1 MVCYETGVMPV
12 HGYNVY
18 CNGKLIASL
27 PATQLSYD
35 LTQLPDEAHAYT
47 VTVVYENGESAPSNV
62 ANSTT
67 GIVSL
72 APDAEAL
79 APALLYDASGRRV
92 SAPVRHGVTIDSK
105 GGKRVAKQ

>member
-1 MVCYETGVMPV
+1 MAARPHRGAPPFFLCMIREMLVERASFYGL
-12 HGYNVY
+12 Y
-18 CNGKLIASL
+18 CALRCWLLHVKIRL
-27 PATQLSYD
+27 
-35 LTQLPDEAHAYT
+35 
-47 VTVVYENGESAPSNV
+47 SAPSNV

-79 APALLYDASGRRV
+79 APALYDASGRRV

>member
-1 MVCYETGVMPV
+1 MVY
-12 HGYNVY
+12 
-18 CNGKLIASL
+18 IAL
-27 PATQLSYD
+27 RCRVLHVKIR
-35 LTQLPDEAHAYT
+35 L
-47 VTVVYENGESAPSNV
+47 SAPSNV

>member
-12 HGYNVY
+12 RGYNVY
-18 CNGKLIASL
+18 CNGNLIASL

-67 GIVSL
+67 GIVSV
-72 APDAEAL
+72 ATGAD
-79 APALLYDASGRRV
+79 APAPVLYDASGRRV

-105 GGKRVAKQ
+105 GGKRVGKP